1 MVFRNSGSTLFLY
14 TSNDEDM
21 YSLHSKL
28 EVALTFLLAKKL
40 KRLLIWNE
48 EST

>member
-21 YSLHSKL
+21 YSPHTKYD
-28 EVALTFLLAKKL
+28 VDLTFLLAKIL